1 MATGARTNSP
11 CAKLL
16 VSVLMRSSYHQVAS
30 GAFADRTRGVPTL
43 FPLWHRLTPGIRH
56 MLVGTLFFSAMSVF
70 AKLASE
76 RLPTMELVLARV
88 VVTLV
93 MSWWVIRRLGI
104 HPWGNNKKLLLVR
117 GFAGFMGLSCY
128 FYAIAHLPLADATV
142 IQFCNPMLAAL
153 IAVFALKERLRTVDL
168 VATVCSMAG
177 VVLVAQPT
185 FLFARGTPLDQVAVS
200 VGVVGAIFSA
210 IAYVVIRR
218 LGSTEHHMVV
228 VFYFPLV
235 TGPASLP
242 ILAAEG
248 LVLPQGFEWLLLL
261 GIGVAAQLGQIQ
273 ITKGFKLETA
283 GRASS
288 VTYLQIVLAYAWG
301 VLLFGEFPNAIS
313 IIGALLVVVGVFGV
327 TRRAQS

>member
-1 MATGARTNSP
+1 M
-11 CAKLL
+11 LL
-16 VSVLMRSSYHQVAS
+16 
-30 GAFADRTRGVPTL
+30 
-43 FPLWHRLTPGIRH
+43 
-56 MLVGTLFFSAMSVF
+56 GTVFFSVMSVF
-70 AKLASE
+70 AKLAGE

-88 VVTLV
+88 IVTLI
-93 MSWWVIRRLGI
+93 MSWWVIKRIGI
-104 HPWGNNKKLLLVR
+104 DPWGNNKKLLLLR

-153 IAVFALKERLRTVDL
+153 IAVFALKEQLRMVDVL
-168 VATVCSMAG
+168 AAVCSMAG

-185 FLFARGTPLDQVAVS
+185 FLFASGAPLDQVAVG
-200 VGVVGAIFSA
+200 VGIVGAIFSA

-242 ILAAEG
+242 VLAFEG

-273 ITKGFKLETA
+273 ITQGFKLETA

-288 VTYLQIVLAYAWG
+288 VTYLQIVLAYTWG
-301 VLLFGEFPNAIS
+301 VLLFGEYPNAIS
-313 IIGALLVVVGVFGV
+313 ILGALLVLVGVFSV
-327 TRRAQS
+327 TRRAHS

>member
-1 MATGARTNSP
+1 M
-11 CAKLL
+11 LL
-16 VSVLMRSSYHQVAS
+16 
-30 GAFADRTRGVPTL
+30 
-43 FPLWHRLTPGIRH
+43 
-56 MLVGTLFFSAMSVF
+56 GTLFFSVMSVF
-70 AKLASE
+70 AKLAGE

-88 VVTLV
+88 IVTLI
-93 MSWWVIRRLGI
+93 MSWWVIKRIGI
-104 HPWGNNKKLLLVR
+104 DPWGNNKRLLLLR

-153 IAVFALKERLRTVDL
+153 IAVFALKEQLRMVDVL
-168 VATVCSMAG
+168 AAVCSMAG

-185 FLFARGTPLDQVAVS
+185 FLFASGAPLDQVAVG
-200 VGVVGAIFSA
+200 VGIVGAIFSA

-242 ILAAEG
+242 VLAFEG

-273 ITKGFKLETA
+273 ITQGFKLETA

-288 VTYLQIVLAYAWG
+288 VTYLQIVLAYTWG
-301 VLLFGEFPNAIS
+301 VLLFGEYPNAIS
-313 IIGALLVVVGVFGV
+313 ILGAFLVLIGVFSV